1 MKKLLVSLVLVKK
14 ITSTVP
20 RDNFR
25 DRDLEKVAQL
35 ILELGGLINPI
46 ILRRNGMDA
55 YEIVDG
61 DFEYYAAA
69 KAREI
74 NPMKGET
81 IGAFILEPENEEL
94 LLEQVQALRKCTI
107 TEDLVDIELTQEDS
121 VVERSRESL
130 VERSRNPVSLVEV
143 PKSCENETP
152 QSSSSLEQRLINI
165 EAQFATQINELTAEY
180 TREQKVLAQS
190 IQEIENRILQQ
201 VSQLVEAG
209 LANRINE
216 LKSESPPEKQVVVE
230 RIPEVEGIT
239 SQPMSLLSAL
249 NTLDKIQLSAT
260 LKDAGL
266 KPPVIQIIFKER
278 DVRPFVSFANV
289 VERVK
294 GLTDKTIIKIIDKWQ
309 KHS

>member
-20 RDNFR
+20 RSNFAE
-25 DRDLEKVAQL
+25 RDLEKLAQL

-81 IGAFILEPENEEL
+81 IGAFILEPENEGL
-94 LLEQVQALRKCTI
+94 LLEQVQALRKSAK
-107 TEDLVDIELTQEDS
+107 TENLVDNPETGFLYENTSSQPADS
-121 VVERSRESL
+121 IK
-130 VERSRNPVSLVEV
+130 NPVSLVEV
-143 PKSCENETP
+143 PNLCENEIS
-152 QSSSSLEQRLINI
+152 QESSSLEQRLTNI
-165 EAQFATQINELTAEY
+165 EAQFASQINELKAEY
-180 TREQKVLAQS
+180 AREQKVLAQS

-201 VSQLVEAG
+201 VPLLVEAG

-216 LKSESPPEKQVVVE
+216 LKSELLPEKQVVVE
-230 RIPEVEGIT
+230 RIPEVENVT
-239 SQPMSLLSAL
+239 SESMSALEAL
-249 NTLDKIQLSAT
+249 NTLDKSGFLANF
-260 LKDAGL
+260 KDTGL
-266 KPPVIQIIFKER
+266 KSQIIDRIIKER
-278 DVRPFVSFANV
+278 DVQPFVSFTSA
-289 VERVK
+289 VK
-294 GLTDKTIIKIIDKWQ
+294 RIEGLTDKAIIKIIDKWH
-309 KHS
+309 KYS

>member
-20 RDNFR
+20 RSNFA

-74 NPMKGET
+74 NPQKGET

-94 LLEQVQALRKCTI
+94 LLEQVQALRKSAK
-107 TEDLVDIELTQEDS
+107 TEN
-121 VVERSRESL
+121 L
-130 VERSRNPVSLVEV
+130 VENPETGVLYENTSSQPADSIENPVFLVEV
-143 PKSCENETP
+143 PNLCENEKP
-152 QSSSSLEQRLINI
+152 QDSSSLEQRLTNI
-165 EAQFATQINELTAEY
+165 EAQFTSQINELKAEY
-180 TREQKVLAQS
+180 AREQKVLAQS
-190 IQEIENRILQQ
+190 IQEVENRILQQ
-201 VSQLVEAG
+201 VPLLVEAG

-230 RIPEVEGIT
+230 RIPEVENVP
-239 SQPMSLLSAL
+239 SESMSALAAL
-249 NTLDKIQLSAT
+249 NTLDKSGLLANF
-260 LKDAGL
+260 KDAGL
-266 KPPVIQIIFKER
+266 KSHMIDSIIKER
-278 DVRPFVSFANV
+278 EVQPFVSFTSA
-289 VERVK
+289 VK
-294 GLTDKTIIKIIDKWQ
+294 RIEGLGDKTMIKIIDKWH
-309 KHS
+309 KYS

>member
-20 RDNFR
+20 RSNFAE
-25 DRDLEKVAQL
+25 RDLEKLAQL

-46 ILRRNGMDA
+46 ILRRNGMDS

-81 IGAFILEPENEEL
+81 IGAFILEPENEGL
-94 LLEQVQALRKCTI
+94 LLQQVQALRKSAK
-107 TEDLVDIELTQEDS
+107 TEN
-121 VVERSRESL
+121 L
-130 VERSRNPVSLVEV
+130 VENPETGVLYENTSSQPADSIKNPVSLVEV
-143 PKSCENETP
+143 PNLCENETP
-152 QSSSSLEQRLINI
+152 QDSSSLEQRLTNI
-165 EAQFATQINELTAEY
+165 EAQFASQINELKAEY
-180 TREQKVLAQS
+180 AREQKVLAQS
-190 IQEIENRILQQ
+190 IQELENRILQQ
-201 VSQLVEAG
+201 VPLLVEAG

-230 RIPEVEGIT
+230 RIPEVENVA
-239 SQPMSLLSAL
+239 SEAMSALEAL
-249 NTLDKIQLSAT
+249 NTLEKNQLSAN

-266 KPPVIQIIFKER
+266 KLSIIQIILKER

-294 GLTDKTIIKIIDKWQ
+294 GLADKTMIKIIDKWH
-309 KHS
+309 KYS

>member
-1 MKKLLVSLVLVKK
+1 MEKL
-14 ITSTVP
+14 
-20 RDNFR
+20 
-25 DRDLEKVAQL
+25 AQL

-46 ILRRNGMDA
+46 ILRRNGMDS

-81 IGAFILEPENEEL
+81 IGAFILEPENEGL
-94 LLEQVQALRKCTI
+94 LLQQVQALRKSAK
-107 TEDLVDIELTQEDS
+107 TEN
-121 VVERSRESL
+121 L
-130 VERSRNPVSLVEV
+130 VENPETGVLYENTSSQPADSIKNPVSLVEV
-143 PKSCENETP
+143 PNLCENETP
-152 QSSSSLEQRLINI
+152 QDSSSLEQRLTNI
-165 EAQFATQINELTAEY
+165 EAQFASQINELKAEY
-180 TREQKVLAQS
+180 AREQKVLAQS
-190 IQEIENRILQQ
+190 IQELENRILQQ
-201 VSQLVEAG
+201 VPLLVEAG

-230 RIPEVEGIT
+230 RIPEVENVA
-239 SQPMSLLSAL
+239 SEAMSALEAL
-249 NTLDKIQLSAT
+249 NTLEKNQLSAN

-266 KPPVIQIIFKER
+266 KLSIIQIILKER

-294 GLTDKTIIKIIDKWQ
+294 GLADKTMIKIIDKWH
-309 KHS
+309 KYS

>member
-20 RDNFR
+20 RSNFAE
-25 DRDLEKVAQL
+25 RDLEKVAQL

-81 IGAFILEPENEEL
+81 IGAFILEPENEGL
-94 LLEQVQALRKCTI
+94 LLEQVQALRKSAKT
-107 TEDLVDIELTQEDS
+107 DN
-121 VVERSRESL
+121 L
-130 VERSRNPVSLVEV
+130 VENPETGFFEENTSSQPADSIKNPVSLVEV
-143 PKSCENETP
+143 PNLCENETP
-152 QSSSSLEQRLINI
+152 QDSPSVEQRLTNI
-165 EAQFATQINELTAEY
+165 EAQFASQINELKAEY
-180 TREQKVLAQS
+180 TREKQVLAQS
-190 IQEIENRILQQ
+190 IQEVENRILQQ
-201 VSQLVEAG
+201 VSLVEAG
-209 LANRINE
+209 LENRIND
-216 LKSESPPEKQVVVE
+216 LKPGLSLAQQTL
-230 RIPEVEGIT
+230 VEGIKEVENVT
-239 SQPMSLLSAL
+239 SQPMSLLEAL
-249 NTLDKIQLSAT
+249 NTLDKNKLSAT

-266 KPPVIQIIFKER
+266 KPPVIQIILEQR
-278 DVRPFVSFANV
+278 GVRQFTSFANV

-294 GLTDKTIIKIIDKWQ
+294 GVSDTTMIKIIDKWH
-309 KHS
+309 KYS

>member
-20 RDNFR
+20 RSNFAE
-25 DRDLEKVAQL
+25 RDLEKLAQL

-61 DFEYYAAA
+61 NFEYYAAT

-81 IGAFILEPENEEL
+81 IGAFILEPENEGL
-94 LLEQVQALRKCTI
+94 LLEQVQALRKSAQ
-107 TEDLVDIELTQEDS
+107 TEDLVEIPETGFLSENTSSQPANS
-121 VVERSRESL
+121 IK
-130 VERSRNPVSLVEV
+130 NPVSLVEV
-143 PKSCENETP
+143 PKSYENEPP
-152 QSSSSLEQRLINI
+152 QSSSSLEQRLTNI
-165 EAQFATQINELTAEY
+165 EAQLANQINELKAEY
-180 TREQKVLAQS
+180 TREKQVLAQS
-190 IQEIENRILQQ
+190 IQEVENRILQQ
-201 VSQLVEAG
+201 VSLLIEAG

-216 LKSESPPEKQVVVE
+216 LKPESPLAQQTL
-230 RIPEVEGIT
+230 VEGIKEVENVT
-239 SQPMSLLSAL
+239 SQPMSLLEAL
-249 NTLDKIQLSAT
+249 NTLDKNKLSAT

-266 KPPVIQIIFKER
+266 KPPVIQIILEQR
-278 DVRPFVSFANV
+278 GVRQFTSFANV

-294 GLTDKTIIKIIDKWQ
+294 GVSDTTMIKIIDKWH
-309 KHS
+309 KYS

>member
-1 MKKLLVSLVLVKK
+1 MQKLSPSLVAVKK

-20 RDNFR
+20 RANFA
-25 DRDLEKVAQL
+25 DRDLEKVARQ

-74 NPMKGET
+74 DPKKGET
-81 IGAFILEPENEEL
+81 IGAFILEPENEQL

-107 TEDLVDIELTQEDS
+107 TEDLVEIPETEFFDENTSSQPADS
-121 VVERSRESL
+121 IK
-130 VERSRNPVSLVEV
+130 NPVSLVEV
-143 PKSCENETP
+143 PNLCENEKP
-152 QSSSSLEQRLINI
+152 QDSSSLEQRLTNI
-165 EAQFATQINELTAEY
+165 ESQFASQINELKAEY
-180 TREQKVLAQS
+180 AREKQVLAQS
-190 IQEIENRILQQ
+190 VQDVENRILQQ

-209 LANRINE
+209 LANRING
-216 LKSESPPEKQVVVE
+216 LKPPSPPGKQVVE
-230 RIPEVEGIT
+230 NAT
-239 SQPMSLLSAL
+239 SESMSLLSAL

-266 KPPVIQIIFKER
+266 KPAVIQIILKER
-278 DVRPFVSFANV
+278 DVQPFVSFATA
-289 VERVK
+289 VK
-294 GLTDKTIIKIIDKWQ
+294 RIDGLTDKTMIKIIDKWH
-309 KHS
+309 KYS

>member
-20 RDNFR
+20 RSNFAE
-25 DRDLEKVAQL
+25 RDLEKLAQL

-46 ILRRNGMDA
+46 ILRRSGMDA

-81 IGAFILEPENEEL
+81 IGAFILEPENEGL
-94 LLEQVQALRKCTI
+94 LLEQVQALRKSAK
-107 TEDLVDIELTQEDS
+107 TEN
-121 VVERSRESL
+121 L
-130 VERSRNPVSLVEV
+130 VELPETGFFHENTSSQPADSITNAVSLVEV
-143 PKSCENETP
+143 PNLGENETP
-152 QSSSSLEQRLINI
+152 QDSSSLEQRLTNI
-165 EAQFATQINELTAEY
+165 EAQFASQINELKAEY
-180 TREQKVLAQS
+180 AREQKALAQS

-201 VSQLVEAG
+201 VPLLVEAG

-230 RIPEVEGIT
+230 RIPEVENVA
-239 SQPMSLLSAL
+239 SESMSALEAL
-249 NTLDKIQLSAT
+249 NTLDEFKMLANF
-260 LKDAGL
+260 KDAGL
-266 KPPVIQIIFKER
+266 KSPVIKRIIKER
-278 DVRPFVSFANV
+278 EVQPFVSFTSA
-289 VERVK
+289 VK
-294 GLTDKTIIKIIDKWQ
+294 RIDGLTDKTMIKIIDKWH
-309 KHS
+309 KYS

>member
-1 MKKLLVSLVLVKK
+1 MKKLSPSLVAVKK
-14 ITSTVP
+14 ITSAVP
-20 RDNFR
+20 RSNFA
-25 DRDLEKVAQL
+25 DRDLEKLAQL

-46 ILRRNGMDA
+46 IVRRNGMDA

-81 IGAFILEPENEEL
+81 IGAFILEPENEGL
-94 LLEQVQALRKCTI
+94 LLEQVQALRKSAK
-107 TEDLVDIELTQEDS
+107 TEN
-121 VVERSRESL
+121 L
-130 VERSRNPVSLVEV
+130 VENQETGSLYENTSSQPADSIKNPVSLVEV
-143 PKSCENETP
+143 PNFGENETP
-152 QSSSSLEQRLINI
+152 QESSSLEQRLTNI
-165 EAQFATQINELTAEY
+165 EALFASQINELKADY
-180 TREQKVLAQS
+180 AREQKVLAQS
-190 IQEIENRILQQ
+190 IQELENRILQQ
-201 VSQLVEAG
+201 VPLLVETG

-230 RIPEVEGIT
+230 RIPEVENVT
-239 SQPMSLLSAL
+239 SESMSALEAL
-249 NTLDKIQLSAT
+249 NTLEKNQLSAN

-266 KPPVIQIIFKER
+266 KLPIIQIILKER

-294 GLTDKTIIKIIDKWQ
+294 GLADKTMIKIIDKWH
-309 KHS
+309 KYS

>member
-1 MKKLLVSLVLVKK
+1 MQKLSPSLVAVKK

-20 RDNFR
+20 RANFR

-94 LLEQVQALRKCTI
+94 LLEQVQALRRCAI
-107 TEDLVDIELTQEDS
+107 TEDLVESPETGFFDENTSPQPADS
-121 VVERSRESL
+121 IK
-130 VERSRNPVSLVEV
+130 NPVSLVEV
-143 PKSCENETP
+143 PKSYENETP
-152 QSSSSLEQRLINI
+152 QSSSSLEQRLTNI
-165 EAQFATQINELTAEY
+165 EARLENQINELKAEY
-180 TREQKVLAQS
+180 TRERQVLVQS
-190 IQEIENRILQQ
+190 IQEVESRVLQQ
-201 VSQLVEAG
+201 VSLLIEAG
-209 LANRINE
+209 LADRIND
-216 LKSESPPEKQVVVE
+216 LKPLSPPEKQVVENV
-230 RIPEVEGIT
+230 T
-239 SQPMSLLSAL
+239 SESMSLLSAL

-266 KPPVIQIIFKER
+266 KPSVIQIILKER
-278 DVRPFVSFANV
+278 SVRQFTSFANV
-289 VERVK
+289 VERVDK
-294 GLTDKTIIKIIDKWQ
+294 LGDKTMIKIIDKWH
-309 KHS
+309 KYS